1 MKRKI
6 RGMILIALGLVLTI
20 SAAVIFA
27 GYEEQAELAGENAA
41 ILLEELTVEIQ
52 RQEEEAIYD
61 PAVEEALPV
70 AEMPRL
76 TLGGYDLV
84 GIIYAPSLDLR
95 LPVLD
100 SWDYDLLQLAPCRY
114 SGSVEGGD
122 LILLGHNYKRH
133 FGPLRK
139 LETGDA
145 VEFCDVK
152 GTVYTYEVKAKEVL
166 EKTELERLTATDHDL
181 TIFTCTNGGYSRLV
195 IRCDLVS
202 SSSEPIQDL
211 PDGVEIA

>member
-1 MKRKI
+1 
-6 RGMILIALGLVLTI
+6 MIAVGLVLTF
-20 SAAVIFA
+20 SAAWIFA
-27 GYEEQAELAGENAA
+27 GYEEQAEIAGDNAE
-41 ILLEELTVEIQ
+41 ILLESLTVEIQ
-52 RQEEEAIYD
+52 RQEEAAIYS
-61 PAVEEALPV
+61 PAVEEEPPV

-76 TLGGYDLV
+76 TLSGYDLV
-84 GIIYAPSLDLR
+84 GIIYVPSLDLR

-139 LETGDA
+139 LETGDT

-152 GTVYTYEVKAKEVL
+152 GTVYTYEVKAREVL
-166 EKTELERLTATDHDL
+166 EKTELERLTATDYDL
-181 TIFTCTNGGYSRLV
+181 TVFTCTNGGYSRLV
-195 IRCDLVS
+195 IRCALVS
-202 SSSEPIQDL
+202 DRDEPISDL
-211 PDGVEIA
+211 PDGVEVA

>member
-6 RGMILIALGLVLTI
+6 RGMILIAVGLVLTF
-20 SAAVIFA
+20 SATWIFA
-27 GYEEQAELAGENAA
+27 GYEEQAKIAGENAE
-41 ILLEELTVEIQ
+41 ILLESLTVEIQ
-52 RQEEEAIYD
+52 RQEEIAIYD
-61 PAVEEALPV
+61 PAVEEELPV

-76 TLGGYDLV
+76 TLSGYDLV

-133 FGPLRK
+133 FGPLRQLK
-139 LETGDA
+139 AGDT

-152 GTVYTYEVKAKEVL
+152 GTVYTYEVKAREVL
-166 EKTELERLTATDHDL
+166 EKTELERLTATDYDL
-181 TIFTCTNGGYSRLV
+181 TVFTCTNGGYSRLV

-202 SSSEPIQDL
+202 RSDEPVQEL
-211 PDGVEIA
+211 PPGVEIA